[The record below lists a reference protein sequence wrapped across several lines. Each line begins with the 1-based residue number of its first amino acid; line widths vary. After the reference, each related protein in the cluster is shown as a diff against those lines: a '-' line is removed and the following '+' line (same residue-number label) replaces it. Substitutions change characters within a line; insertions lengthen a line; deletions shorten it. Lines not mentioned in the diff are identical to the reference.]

1 MVIGLDGNWKI
12 SRNKCLYHKKVV
24 LTEFHPI
31 RTGCQDTT
39 NRKGYFCKNHK
50 NKDLKFNHGAETT
63 CFHPNSI
70 CRNTLSIKFKS
81 IFSS

>member
-39 NRKGYFCKNHK
+39 NRKSYFCKNHIRKRLFYPLFLFVNMSDLNSLKK
-50 NKDLKFNHGAETT
+50 NK
-63 CFHPNSI
+63 S
-70 CRNTLSIKFKS
+70 
-81 IFSS
+81 